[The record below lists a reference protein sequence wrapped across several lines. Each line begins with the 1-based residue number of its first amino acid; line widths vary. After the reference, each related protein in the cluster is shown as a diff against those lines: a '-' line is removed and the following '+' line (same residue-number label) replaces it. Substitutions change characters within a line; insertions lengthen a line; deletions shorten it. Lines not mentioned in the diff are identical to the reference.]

1 MSSALLQYAQQHRH
15 PNPSPGFY
23 DDQSH
28 QVALRGSSIIV
39 TRALRLL
46 SINQPSELCR
56 LFNLPR
62 LELQQLLNA
71 PQYRSFKIPKKR
83 GGKRQLEAPQ
93 GLLKYKQRQLN
104 QLLQSYYL
112 CCKPQ
117 AVHGFVPHTK
127 KGLKPNNVVQ
137 NAAPHVGKRHLLNI
151 DLKNFFQNI
160 SAKRVYELFLGPHF
174 GFHPQIAQ
182 VLSLLATYQGHLPT
196 GAPTSPVLSN
206 WICYELDQA
215 LMDHC
220 ESRGLT
226 YTRYADDLSFSA
238 DLPFERSDIETLVAL
253 IEKHQFT
260 INRRKMRLTGPN
272 RQLQVTGIVVNERL
286 SIDRRQLK
294 KIRAMLHNATTEGLT
309 AATNRHF
316 GITRATA
323 VQKQH
328 FLSRLRGQINW
339 VGQVRGK
346 NDPMYSRL
354 EGDLNRFLR
363 KLGLLPL
370 GEEGLEDE
378 EI

>member
-28 QVALRGSSIIV
+28 QVALRGSSINV

-62 LELQQLLNA
+62 FELQQLLNA

-112 CCKPQ
+112 CCKPK
-117 AVHGFVPHTK
+117 AVYGFVPHTK
-127 KGLKPNNVVQ
+127 KGVKPNNVVQ

-182 VLSLLATYQGHLPT
+182 VLSLLATYQGQLPT

-215 LMDHC
+215 LMAHC
-220 ESRGLT
+220 ESSGIT

-238 DLPFERSDIETLVAL
+238 DLPFERSEIETLVAL
-253 IEKHQFT
+253 IEQHQFT

-286 SIDRRQLK
+286 NVDRRQLK
-294 KIRAMLHNATTEGLT
+294 KIRAMLHDAEKTGLPLAAARHLGIAKATPEQQEQFVAKL
-309 AATNRHF
+309 
-316 GITRATA
+316 
-323 VQKQH
+323 Q
-328 FLSRLRGQINW
+328 GQVYW

-346 NDPMYSRL
+346 SDPL
-354 EGDLNRFLR
+354 FVRFLASLALV
-363 KLGLLPL
+363 KEQLPPS
-370 GEEGLEDE
+370 ENERFDARA
-378 EI
+378 